1 MISSKVK
8 IWGLVILL
16 FMAAGIGA
24 FYWHNSSSK
33 DDPPTNE
40 NEPVTKTL
48 FKFDT
53 VINLK
58 IYGDDESA
66 KHLKKIEQMLDDVDQ
81 QINMSNKDSEI
92 HAINQ
97 AAGIQ
102 AVKVSRE
109 TFDLMK
115 VSVDYAKDTQGAFDP
130 SIGPLVSL
138 WKIGNGGEHVPDAN
152 LIDQAKSLVN
162 YQDIIMDEAN
172 LTIKLAKEG
181 MSLDLGGIGKGY
193 AADLVADYL
202 HIEQIES
209 AIIDLGGSSIIAI
222 GKKPSGEQWR
232 IGLQDPDRKRGE
244 QLAIIQL
251 DNETIDSSGV
261 YERFFMEN
269 GVRYHHILDPKTGFP
284 TQNGLKSVTIVG
296 GTATDADVLSTAV
309 VVMDLEEG
317 MAYMNQKQNVEAMFI
332 TEDNR
337 IYLTSGLK
345 GKINLTNT
353 RYTLV
358 E

>member
-1 MISSKVK
+1 MKRNKVK
-8 IWGLVILL
+8 VGGLAVLL
-16 FMAAGIGA
+16 CVVVGMGL
-24 FYWHNSSSK
+24 FYWNHSSNK
-33 DDPPTNE
+33 EDPSNQL
-40 NEPVTKTL
+40 VTKTI

-58 IYGDDESA
+58 IYGDDEA
-66 KHLKKIEQMLDDVDQ
+66 EKHLVKIEQMLDDIDE
-81 QINMSNKDSEI
+81 QINMSNENSEI

-97 AAGIQ
+97 AAGKQ
-102 AVKVSRE
+102 AIKVSKGTFDLVKVSVE
-109 TFDLMK
+109 
-115 VSVDYAKDTQGAFDP
+115 YAEDTQGAFDP
-130 SIGPLVSL
+130 SIGSLVSL
-138 WKIGNGGEHVPDAN
+138 WKIGNGGEHVPDADQI
-152 LIDQAKSLVN
+152 LQAKSLVN
-162 YQDIIMDEAN
+162 YHDIIMDEAN
-172 LTIKLAKEG
+172 STIKLAKEG

-202 HIEQIES
+202 HEEQIES

-222 GKKPSGEQWR
+222 GSKPSGEPWR
-232 IGLQDPDRKRGE
+232 VGLQDPDRERGE
-244 QLAIIQL
+244 QLALIQL

-284 TQNGLKSVTIVG
+284 TQNGIKSVTIVG

-317 MAYMNQKQNVEAMFI
+317 MAYMSHKENVEAMFI
-332 TEDNR
+332 MDDDR
-337 IYLTSGLK
+337 IYMTPGLK
-345 GKINLTNT
+345 GKISLTND

>member
-1 MISSKVK
+1 MK
-8 IWGLVILL
+8 
-16 FMAAGIGA
+16 
-24 FYWHNSSSK
+24 
-33 DDPPTNE
+33 
-40 NEPVTKTL
+40 KTL
-48 FKFDT
+48 YKFAT

-58 IYGDDESA
+58 LYGDDESERHFKA
-66 KHLKKIEQMLDDVDQ
+66 VEKMLDDIDQ

-92 HAINQ
+92 HAINE
-97 AAGIQ
+97 AAGKKAI
-102 AVKVSRE
+102 KVSKG

-115 VSVDYAKDTQGAFDP
+115 VSIEYAKDTQGAFDP

-138 WKIGNGGEHVPDAN
+138 WKIGNGGEHVPDVN
-152 LIDQAKSLVN
+152 LINQAKSLVN
-162 YQDIIMDEAN
+162 YKDIIMDEAN

-202 HIEQIES
+202 HEEQVES

-222 GKKPSGEQWR
+222 GRKPSGEQWR
-232 IGLQDPDRKRGE
+232 IGLQDPDRERGE
-244 QLAIIQL
+244 QLALIQL

-284 TQNGLKSVTIVG
+284 TKNGLKSVTIIG

-317 MAYMNQKQNVEAMFI
+317 MAYMKQKQNVEAMFI

-337 IYLTSGLK
+337 IYMTPGLK

>member
-1 MISSKVK
+1 MMTSSKVK
-8 IWGLVILL
+8 IWGLVFLL
-16 FMAAGIGA
+16 LVCAGIGL
-24 FYWHNSSSK
+24 FYWNNSSSK
-33 DDPPTNE
+33 SEPP

-58 IYGDDESA
+58 IYEDDASA
-66 KHLKKIEQMLDDVDQ
+66 MHLKKIEQMLDDIDE
-81 QINMSNKDSEI
+81 QINMSNKNSEI
-92 HAINQ
+92 YAINQ
-97 AAGIQ
+97 AAGKKAIKVSKGTFDL
-102 AVKVSRE
+102 VKVSI
-109 TFDLMK
+109 
-115 VSVDYAKDTQGAFDP
+115 DYAKDTQGAFDP

-152 LIDQAKSLVN
+152 LINQAKSLVN
-162 YQDIIMDEAN
+162 YKDIMMDEAK

-202 HIEQIES
+202 HQEGIES

-232 IGLQDPDRKRGE
+232 IGLQDPDRERGE
-244 QLAIIQL
+244 QLALIQL

-284 TQNGLKSVTIVG
+284 TQNGLKSVTIIG

-317 MAYMNQKQNVEAMFI
+317 MAYINRKQNVEAMFI
-332 TEDNR
+332 MEDNR
-337 IYLTSGLK
+337 IYMTPGLK
-345 GKINLTNT
+345 GKINLTNS

>member
-1 MISSKVK
+1 MISTKVK
-8 IWGLVILL
+8 VRGLAVLL
-16 FMAAGIGA
+16 FVVVGIGL
-24 FYWHNSSSK
+24 FYWNHSSSK
-33 DDPPTNE
+33 SDPSNQLA
-40 NEPVTKTL
+40 TKTL

-53 VINLK
+53 MINLK
-58 IYGDDESA
+58 IYGDDATA
-66 KHLKKIEQMLDDVDQ
+66 KHLKKIEQMLDDIDQ
-81 QINMSNKDSEI
+81 QINMSNKNSEL

-97 AAGIQ
+97 AAGKKEIKVSPGTFDL
-102 AVKVSRE
+102 VKVSI
-109 TFDLMK
+109 
-115 VSVDYAKDTQGAFDP
+115 DYARDTQGAFDP

-138 WKIGNGGEHVPDAN
+138 WNIGNGGEHVPDTHRIN
-152 LIDQAKSLVN
+152 QAKSLVN
-162 YQDIIMDEAN
+162 YNDIMMDEAN
-172 LTIKLAKEG
+172 LTIKLAKKG

-202 HIEQIES
+202 HQEQIES

-222 GKKPSGEQWR
+222 GSKPGGKQWR
-232 IGLQDPDRKRGE
+232 IGVQDPDRERGE

-251 DNETIDSSGV
+251 DNETVDSSGI

-296 GTATDADVLSTAV
+296 GTATDADVLSTALV
-309 VVMDLEEG
+309 IMDLKEG
-317 MAYMNQKQNVEAMFI
+317 MAYVSQKQDVEAMFI
-332 TEDNR
+332 TEDNH
-337 IYLTSGLK
+337 IYMTPGLK
-345 GKINLTNT
+345 GKISLTNS

>member
-1 MISSKVK
+1 M
-8 IWGLVILL
+8 
-16 FMAAGIGA
+16 
-24 FYWHNSSSK
+24 
-33 DDPPTNE
+33 TQ
-40 NEPVTKTL
+40 TL

-66 KHLKKIEQMLDDVDQ
+66 NHLKKIEQMLDDVDQ

-92 HAINQ
+92 HAINE
-97 AAGIQ
+97 AAGKK
-102 AVKVSRE
+102 AVKVSQG

-115 VSVDYAKDTQGAFDP
+115 LSVDYAEDTQGAFDP

-152 LIDQAKSLVN
+152 LINQAKSLVN
-162 YQDIIMDEAN
+162 YKDIIMDEAN

-193 AADLVADYL
+193 AADLVANYL
-202 HIEQIES
+202 HDVQVES

-222 GKKPSGEQWR
+222 GRKPNGEQWR
-232 IGLQDPDRKRGE
+232 IGLQDPDRARGE
-244 QLAIIQL
+244 QLALIQL

-284 TQNGLKSVTIVG
+284 TKNGLKSVTIIG

-345 GKINLTNT
+345 GKINLTNE